1 MFGLGTPK
9 STDPDTAPAAITV
22 KKGTPAPKGFFK
34 DARGKRSYGRLLLSG
49 LMIGFGWMLY
59 HDIYL
64 VHGNMAPPLSNAA
77 WHAWE
82 IAFAGL
88 TTFVFGKDALDL
100 WKNGGLT
107 AIAAVATATRD
118 TLAQV
123 TERRK
128 AAAAVPHDAED
139 PASEY
144 TE

>member
-1 MFGLGTPK
+1 MTPPVEPV
-9 STDPDTAPAAITV
+9 SEEIV
-22 KKGTPAPKGFFK
+22 LKKGTPAPKGFFK

-49 LMIGFGWMLY
+49 LMLAFAWMLY
-59 HDIYL
+59 HDIFL
-64 VHGNMAPPLSNAA
+64 VQGNLHPPLSNAA

-82 IAFAGL
+82 IAFAAL
-88 TTFVFGKDALDL
+88 TTVVFGKDALDL

-118 TLAQV
+118 NLAQV

-128 AAAAVPHDAED
+128 KAVAVPHDPED
-139 PASEY
+139 PATEY